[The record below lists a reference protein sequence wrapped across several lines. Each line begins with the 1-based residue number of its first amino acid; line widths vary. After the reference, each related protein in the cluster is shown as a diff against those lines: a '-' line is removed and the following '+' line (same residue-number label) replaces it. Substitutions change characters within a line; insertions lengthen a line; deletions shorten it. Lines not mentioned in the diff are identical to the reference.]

1 MRSLVPAIWIFLAFV
16 FITSPVA
23 AQSSRKSEVVVLST
37 LHTFHENSKYYSY
50 DMLSRTIERLKPDVL
65 AVELT
70 AADLQSRKIQK
81 VKQEYQHSIFPL
93 ADKRGYILVPL
104 EPDPPKFGELVSLV
118 QNSEKQLR
126 DKYPQ
131 KAEAFSVYS
140 DALYEYLFRSWKSVL
155 DVNSSETDALFEAST
170 SFRTSCTDPTK
181 SSAGTAGMSSSSRKR
196 SRRRPSIRGNASLSS
211 SVSSTPIGSGNICA
225 RLRI

>member
-1 MRSLVPAIWIFLAFV
+1 M
-16 FITSPVA
+16 SPVA

-155 DVNSSETDALFEAST
+155 DVNSSETDALFEVKHEFQNKLYGPDQKLGWDGWNEQFLEKTLAAAAKYPGKRIVVLVGVEHAYWLRKHLRQASNI
-170 SFRTSCTDPTK
+170 RYLE
-181 SSAGTAGMSSSSRKR
+181 
-196 SRRRPSIRGNASLSS
+196 PSKFLAKQR
-211 SVSSTPIGSGNICA
+211 
-225 RLRI
+225 